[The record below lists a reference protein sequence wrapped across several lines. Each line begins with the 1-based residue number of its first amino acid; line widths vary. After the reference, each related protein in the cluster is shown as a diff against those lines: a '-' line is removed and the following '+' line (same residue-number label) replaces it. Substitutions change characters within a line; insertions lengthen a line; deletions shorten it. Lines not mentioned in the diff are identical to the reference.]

1 MILCRPSALRT
12 SLRTWRAASCCGTGR
27 APSSAGRTSSSRW
40 TLWTVCPH
48 ERRPRH
54 SAESWSSSLE
64 TWELE
69 GWSAR
74 QGRWTAADPECSTVK
89 IQILPSFSFTVGYL
103 KKEKK
108 KYEWWQFCHVT
119 PRVPCSILHNTLN
132 VQKLCRLS
140 RKCFYLSIKMNK
152 RHCVDWMYTEYSNV
166 GNERQSW
173 PILPWLITFLHL
185 H

>member
-108 KYEWWQFCHVT
+108 KVWV
-119 PRVPCSILHNTLN
+119 
-132 VQKLCRLS
+132 
-140 RKCFYLSIKMNK
+140 MA
-152 RHCVDWMYTEYSNV
+152 
-166 GNERQSW
+166 
-173 PILPWLITFLHL
+173 ILPCYPTCTLFYPSQHVKCPKLVPIIKKVFLFIY
-185 H
+185 